1 MNLSKSYPPPLDFE
15 RASLAWVT
23 KDNSHG
29 RWRLVA
35 STACWSPRAGP
46 HDRFVLS
53 PRIMAGNVYGCGKL
67 VRDPPYGFRI
77 IASSQRHVIIRDF
90 EQGLPNRDTSH
101 PNLEIFTELVIDA
114 PALQEGRLDPDL
126 LTTETLARSWPLTA
140 RMHAGRAGVDHFLDF
155 PVLHINAKQTGEGV
169 AFQAETGPVLLPAA
183 LLDDAGLAI
192 GGFALAFV
200 FFNRLDRLDLAI
212 WGPAGA
218 GAEAHRG
225 YVHFGRLEGIVIELY
240 GGKRRHI
247 AGAEN
252 D

>member
-1 MNLSKSYPPPLDFE
+1 MNLRKSYPPPLDFE

-29 RWRLVA
+29 RWRLIA
-35 STACWSPRAGP
+35 SAVRWSPRAGP

-53 PRIMAGNVYGCGKL
+53 PRIMAGDVFGCGKL
-67 VRDPPYGFRI
+67 PRDPPYGFQI
-77 IASSQRHVIIRDF
+77 VASSQRHVIIRDF

-101 PNLEIFTELVIDA
+101 PNLEIFTQLVINA
-114 PALQEGRLDPDL
+114 PALLDGSLDPDL
-126 LTTETLARSWPLTA
+126 LPIEPLARSWPLTA
-140 RMHAGRAGVDHFLDF
+140 RIHAVSAGVDHFLDF
-155 PVLHINAKQTGEGV
+155 PVVHINTRQSGGGA
-169 AFQAETGPVLLPAA
+169 AFQAETGPILLPAE
-183 LLDDAGLAI
+183 LLDDAALTI

-200 FFNRLDRLDLAI
+200 FFNRLDRVDLAI
-212 WGPAGA
+212 WGPTGT
-218 GAEAHRG
+218 GSSPRRG

-240 GGKRRHI
+240 GGNRHHI